1 MSMEIL
7 EYLKHYKL
15 EQDYWWFAGRREI
28 ILSVLSSLGLRP
40 EKSFLLDAGC
50 GTGVNLQALRP
61 YGTAV
66 GCDHESQALH
76 FCRMRGLSNILRA
89 DIRNLPFSEGVF
101 DVVLLLDVL
110 SHRSVISD
118 VDVLREVL
126 RILKKGGFLL
136 LTDSAF
142 PFLWS
147 RHDMAFH
154 LRERYTRR
162 ALRERTA
169 RAGLTLRRMGYF
181 QFFFFLPLV
190 ILRLWERLRKMNSQV
205 PESNLKP
212 LNGNINALMT
222 RIFRLERF
230 LLKHVQLPFGS
241 SLLLLA
247 QKK

>member
-1 MSMEIL
+1 MEKA
-7 EYLKHYKL
+7 EYHKHYLL

-28 ILSVLSSLGLRP
+28 ILSMVRSLELRP
-40 EKSFLLDAGC
+40 EEALLLDAGC
-50 GTGVNLQALRP
+50 GTGINLQAVRP

-66 GCDHESQALH
+66 GCDYEPDALR
-76 FCRMRGLSNILRA
+76 FCRMRGLDNLIQA
-89 DIRNLPFSEGVF
+89 DIRNLPFAEGAF
-101 DVVLLLDVL
+101 DVALLLDVL
-110 SHRSVISD
+110 SHRSIASD
-118 VDVLREVL
+118 VDVLGDVR
-126 RILKKGGFLL
+126 RILKNRGLLL

-162 ALRERTA
+162 ALLDRMA
-169 RAGLTLRRMGYF
+169 RAGLMVRRMSYF

-190 ILRLWERLRKMNSQV
+190 ILRLWERLWKTDSQV
-205 PESNLKP
+205 PVSNLKP
-212 LNGNINALMT
+212 FNRNINSLMT
-222 RIFRLERF
+222 RIFKLELF